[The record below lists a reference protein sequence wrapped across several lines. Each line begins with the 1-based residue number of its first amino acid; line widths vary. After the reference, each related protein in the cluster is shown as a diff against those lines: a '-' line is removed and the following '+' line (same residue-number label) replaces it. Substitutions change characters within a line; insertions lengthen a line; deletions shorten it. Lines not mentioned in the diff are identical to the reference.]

1 MWQIFKNEIKDTILE
16 KLTGVNIM
24 LLNGDQMFSEEALDV
39 GMYYYLL
46 KGKKIYQV
54 KKTDVAQITWN
65 TKETTSDNSK
75 YVKPDFG
82 SCVQGEC

>member
-1 MWQIFKNEIKDTILE
+1 MER
-16 KLTGVNIM
+16 LTGIKIM
-24 LLNGDQMFSEEALDV
+24 LENGDSMTSDEGLDV
-39 GMYYYLL
+39 GSYLYL
-46 KGKKIYQV
+46 FKGKKIHQI
-54 KKTDVAQITWN
+54 KKSQIANITWK